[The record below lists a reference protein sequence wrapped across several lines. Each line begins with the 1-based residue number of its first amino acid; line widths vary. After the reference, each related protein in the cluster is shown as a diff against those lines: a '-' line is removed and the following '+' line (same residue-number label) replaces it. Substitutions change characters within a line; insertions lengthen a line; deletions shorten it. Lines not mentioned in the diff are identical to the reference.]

1 MRHFEYRLHVG
12 FQETNVVGNV
22 YFANYFLWQGK
33 CREDFIRHYAPGVLT
48 EFKRGYGMITR
59 ESACVFHEEAFAF
72 DGILIRMGL
81 DQLMR
86 TGIVMT
92 FDYYRE
98 RENGDDEGE
107 LKLLAR
113 GRQTALWTD
122 PNHCVSLLPDYLY
135 EAIQSFVRD

>member
-33 CREDFIRHYAPGVLT
+33 CREEFIRLYAPGVLT
-48 EFKRGYGMITR
+48 DFERGYGMITR
-59 ESACVFHEEAFAF
+59 ESTCVFHEEAFAF
-72 DGILIRMGL
+72 DCIVIQMGL

-86 TGIVMT
+86 TGMSMT
-92 FDYYRE
+92 FHYFRE
-98 RENGDDEGE
+98 RKNDDDERD
-107 LKLLAR
+107 LKLLAQ

-122 PNHCVSLLPDYLY
+122 SEHRVSLLPDYLY
-135 EAIQSFVRD
+135 EAIREFTRD